1 LTSIL
6 SKEMA
11 PKNIPFDFL
20 FDDLIPLDIAVKP
33 MFGMWAVY
41 LNEKILLMLR
51 DREDFTETNGVWI
64 ATTQEHHDSLKKE
77 LPSLQS
83 ISNYKMGLKETEW
96 QLLPAD
102 SNDFEE
108 AVRRVSEMIKRNDQ
122 RIGRAPGMRGNRN

>member
-1 LTSIL
+1 
-6 SKEMA
+6 MA

-20 FDDLIPLDIAVKP
+20 FDDLIPLDIVVKP

-108 AVRRVSEMIKRNDQ
+108 AVRKVCELIKRNDQ
-122 RIGRAPGMRGNRN
+122 RIGRAPAMRGNRN